1 MWNCY
6 KMIFSNFTEPTKVH
20 HYKKGQP
27 ILEHGCVSLSINVNV
42 KCSSLSFSPPLLSFT
57 IYNRG
62 VVVLVTVSHRQL
74 KKDSHRY
81 GWLYLPLNNLIT
93 LQNNACLSLSLWI
106 EADALLSK
114 KSWNKSTLCG
124 LPSVA
129 MLRYV
134 LFRKCWLPIMLHFN
148 HFFAKYHFWRDATQ
162 CNGKN

>member
-6 KMIFSNFTEPTKVH
+6 KMIFSIFTEPTKVH

-81 GWLYLPLNNLIT
+81 G
-93 LQNNACLSLSLWI
+93 
-106 EADALLSK
+106 
-114 KSWNKSTLCG
+114 
-124 LPSVA
+124 
-129 MLRYV
+129 
-134 LFRKCWLPIMLHFN
+134 
-148 HFFAKYHFWRDATQ
+148 
-162 CNGKN
+162 